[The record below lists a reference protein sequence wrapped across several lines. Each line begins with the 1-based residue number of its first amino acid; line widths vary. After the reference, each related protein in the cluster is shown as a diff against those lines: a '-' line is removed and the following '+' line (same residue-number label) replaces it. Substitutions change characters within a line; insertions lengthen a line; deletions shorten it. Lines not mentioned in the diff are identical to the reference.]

1 MRRGG
6 NQLHDPGCFLDE
18 GLLNKYFSAPERYVQ
33 PEIKNLRNRVLKPDF
48 QALNRLGTAKKLPEL
63 LKFKA

>member
-18 GLLNKYFSAPERYVQ
+18 GLLNKYFSVPERYVQ
-33 PEIKNLRNRVLKPDF
+33 PEIKNL
-48 QALNRLGTAKKLPEL
+48 
-63 LKFKA
+63 